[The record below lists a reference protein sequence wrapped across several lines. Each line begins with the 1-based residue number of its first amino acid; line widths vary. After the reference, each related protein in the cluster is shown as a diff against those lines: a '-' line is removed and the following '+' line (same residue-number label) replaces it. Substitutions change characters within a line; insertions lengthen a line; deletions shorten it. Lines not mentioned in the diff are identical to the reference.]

1 MNIKENIMEMNRAY
15 ASQMDV
21 EPAESIDDILLTFL
35 VNLQVFDSCRYI
47 SEDDEWITFIMIPQ
61 DENLGEQIMSLR
73 KSEIHCYGICN
84 EKNLVDYDM
93 KPKGESESLYQ

>member
-47 SEDDEWITFIMIPQ
+47 SEDDERLQGRTHYRGA
-61 DENLGEQIMSLR
+61 DNRVLC
-73 KSEIHCYGICN
+73 KA
-84 EKNLVDYDM
+84 
-93 KPKGESESLYQ
+93 LYHKVPSGNV